1 MNQWIPGVGVGV
13 FKFGEQVEVFAQ
25 QFGSVWVPE
34 YSKVEAGDNEY
45 RVETVDYD
53 LEAAFGAGELVKLTV
68 NQQLLLGD
76 VDILGLPPDGL
87 SGVLGHDVIE
97 ERYDHVSDARFY
109 RVPALGFKGCLYD
122 GDARFYYALLS
133 AVALG

>member
-1 MNQWIPGVGVGV
+1 MPGVGVGV
-13 FKFGEQVEVFAQ
+13 FRFGEQAEVLEQ
-25 QFGSVWVPE
+25 KFGSVWIPE
-34 YSKVEAGDNEY
+34 YSLVEDGENEY
-45 RVETVDYD
+45 RVETMDYD

-76 VDILGLPPDGL
+76 VDILGLSPDDL

-97 ERYDHVSDARFY
+97 ERYDHVPDARFF

-122 GDARFYYALLS
+122 GDERFYYALLS